1 MHSTL
6 LLTRMHTNRKYSQEL
21 LNSSVMESSMV
32 IMPLC
37 LPMVLLE
44 LEKLTRTF
52 LSFLIIHSM
61 LGTEDKPG
69 IMFQTL

>member
-6 LLTRMHTNRKYSQEL
+6 LLIKMHTNQKYSQEP
-21 LNSSVMESSMV
+21 LNSCVMEFSMV

-37 LPMVLLE
+37 LPMVQLV

-52 LSFLIIHSM
+52 INFLIIHSM

>member
-6 LLTRMHTNRKYSQEL
+6 LLIRMHTNQKYSQEP
-21 LNSSVMESSMV
+21 LNSSVMEFSMV

-37 LPMVLLE
+37 LPMVRLE

-52 LSFLIIHSM
+52 INFLIIHSM